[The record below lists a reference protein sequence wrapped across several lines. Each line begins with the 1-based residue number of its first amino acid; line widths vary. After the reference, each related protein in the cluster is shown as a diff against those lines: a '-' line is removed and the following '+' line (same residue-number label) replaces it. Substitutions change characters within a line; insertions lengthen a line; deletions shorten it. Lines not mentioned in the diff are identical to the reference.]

1 MVRGGYVLNA
11 AGAQVS
17 GLSGREQERGRGNCA
32 SRIGRVCTEDSTLK
46 LPARAQTQRHEKFAE
61 QAGTNKVERR
71 IVLAAQSR
79 IGCAANVQVGWHL
92 PKSVRA
98 RVQDMYRLHMA
109 KHKIGG
115 GQKTPFFS
123 KF

>member
-79 IGCAANVQVGWHL
+79 SGCAANVQEVGWHL
-92 PKSVRA
+92 PRSVRPHA
-98 RVQDMYRLHMA
+98 S
-109 KHKIGG
+109 GW
-115 GQKTPFFS
+115 
-123 KF
+123 